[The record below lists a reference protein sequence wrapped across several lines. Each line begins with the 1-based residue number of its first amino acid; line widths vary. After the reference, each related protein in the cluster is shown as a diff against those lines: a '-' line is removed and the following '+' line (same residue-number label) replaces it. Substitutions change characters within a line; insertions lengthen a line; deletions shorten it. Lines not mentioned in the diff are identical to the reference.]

1 MYTRFVRPI
10 LFKRDPEEIHDRVLR
25 WLHILGRIAPLR
37 ECVQTALTVRDP
49 RLEQK
54 LFDLEFRNPVM
65 LAAGM
70 DKNGYALEGFESL
83 GFGSI
88 EMGCVTALRQPGN
101 DKPRLFR
108 LVSDNAIINRM
119 GFNGD
124 GAEAVAFKMDPTRLR
139 IPLGVNIGKSK
150 AVPPDNMD
158 EVIDDYGFTLDKLWR
173 YGDFFVINVSS
184 PNTPGLRNLQAP
196 EFLKVLLTGIKRRS
210 CKMPL
215 RPGQRPKPLLL
226 KIAPDLTFEELDG
239 ILGVVREVG
248 IDGIVAVNTTTS
260 RNGLKTSDGAEK
272 ETGGLSGAPL
282 RRRALEVITYIHRI
296 NPSLP
301 IIGVGGISSEHDAYD
316 MIRAGASLIQIY
328 SGLVYEGP
336 GLVRRINRGLLRLL
350 NESGIEFI
358 ADLNNTVN
366 RS

>member
-1 MYTRFVRPI
+1 MYKRFVRPR
-10 LFKRDPEEIHDRVLR
+10 LFKRDPEEIHDRVLH
-25 WLHILGRIAPLR
+25 WLHILGRIAPFR
-37 ECVQTALTVRDP
+37 ECVRTALTVRDP
-49 RLEQK
+49 LLEQK
-54 LFDLEFRNPVM
+54 LFGLEFRNPVM

-70 DKNGYALEGFESL
+70 DKNGSALEGFEAL

-88 EMGCVTALRQPGN
+88 EMGCVTALRQSGN

-108 LVSDNAIINRM
+108 LVSDDAIINRM

-124 GAEAVAFKMDPTRLR
+124 GAEAVAYKMDPTRLR

-150 AVPPDNMD
+150 AVPPDKMD
-158 EVIDDYGFTLDKLWR
+158 EVIADYSFTLEKLWR

-184 PNTPGLRNLQAP
+184 PNTPGLRNLQEP
-196 EFLKVLLTGIKRRS
+196 EFLKILLAGIKRQS

-239 ILGVVREVG
+239 ILQVIKEVG
-248 IDGIVAVNTTTS
+248 IDGIVAVNTTTN
-260 RNGLKTSDGAEK
+260 RNGLKTSGGAEK

-282 RRRALEVITYIHRI
+282 RRRALEVVTYIHHK

-301 IIGVGGISSEHDAYD
+301 IIGVGGISSEYDASA
-316 MIRAGASLIQIY
+316 MILAGASLIQIY
-328 SGLVYEGP
+328 TGLVYEGP
-336 GLVRRINRGLLRLL
+336 GLVRRINRGLLRLF
-350 NESGIEFI
+350 NESDIESV
-358 ADLNNTVN
+358 ADFNRTVN